1 MKLKNDTFLQGGVS
15 FFGLYIMSKF
25 IDITG
30 QKFGRL
36 KVIRI
41 AGKDK
46 HNKYKWLCACECG
59 NTKTILG
66 NSLRDGMTKSCGCL
80 VEERMATMGRKS
92 KIHGMINGA
101 EYKSWQSM
109 KARCLNKNNPKYK
122 IYGGRGITIC
132 KRWLDSF
139 EKFYADMGKRSK
151 GKTLDRRNN
160 NGNYCPENCRW
171 ASVKEQGRNKRNNVV
186 MTYKGKTLCLV
197 EWAEIIKINP
207 ITLRNRL
214 YKGWGVEKVLFG
226 G

>member
-1 MKLKNDTFLQGGVS
+1 
-15 FFGLYIMSKF
+15 
-25 IDITG
+25 
-30 QKFGRL
+30 
-36 KVIRI
+36 
-41 AGKDK
+41 
-46 HNKYKWLCACECG
+46 
-59 NTKTILG
+59 
-66 NSLRDGMTKSCGCL
+66 
-80 VEERMATMGRKS
+80 
-92 KIHGMINGA
+92 MINGA